1 MKGYGLFYYIGE
13 AFRGLRANSLV
24 NLLAMGTIIM
34 SMLIVGFFLLVF
46 FNIQAPV
53 LAMGDRFEMSLYLRD
68 GLTQPEKDFLLDQ
81 IKAEPGIRQV
91 RFLSKDEALQLFRR
105 ELQGQER
112 LLQGL
117 GDNPL
122 PDSFELTIDRQHAGV
137 DRLRSMARKFAAFPG
152 VEDATYGR
160 EGAEVLSGLLRI
172 VTWGGLAVAVLIGI
186 AVVFIVSNS
195 VRLALYSRGQEI
207 ELMQWI
213 GATRGFIQGPFLL
226 EGMFLAMIGTAL
238 AVGMLA
244 GIYYALPQSVVFF
257 LAGSRGLDFLS
268 PAVVAYMIAGGGLL
282 GLIGASISVGRFLD

>member
-24 NLLAMGTIIM
+24 NLLAMGTIVM

-46 FNIQAPV
+46 FNLRAPV
-53 LAMGDRFEMSLYLRD
+53 LAMGDRFEMTLYLKD
-68 GLTQPEKDFLLDQ
+68 GLTQPEKEFLFDQ
-81 IKAEPGIRQV
+81 LRAEPGIRQI
-91 RFLSKDEALQLFRR
+91 RFLSKEEALQLFRE

-117 GDNPL
+117 GENPL
-122 PDSFELTIDRQHAGV
+122 PDSFELTIAGEHAGA
-137 DRLRSMARKFAAFPG
+137 DRLRAMAKKFASFPA
-152 VEDATYGR
+152 VEDASYGR
-160 EGAEVLSGLLRI
+160 EGAEVLSGLLRL
-172 VTWGGLAVAVLIGI
+172 VTWGGIAVAVLIGS
-186 AVVFIVSNS
+186 AVIFIVSNS

-213 GATRGFIQGPFLL
+213 GATKGFIQGPFFL

-244 GIYYALPQSVVFF
+244 GLYYALPQSVVFF
-257 LAGSRGLDFLS
+257 LAGTRGLDFF
-268 PAVVAYMIAGGGLL
+268 PPEVIAYMIAGGGLL
-282 GLIGASISVGRFLD
+282 GLIGATISVGRFLE